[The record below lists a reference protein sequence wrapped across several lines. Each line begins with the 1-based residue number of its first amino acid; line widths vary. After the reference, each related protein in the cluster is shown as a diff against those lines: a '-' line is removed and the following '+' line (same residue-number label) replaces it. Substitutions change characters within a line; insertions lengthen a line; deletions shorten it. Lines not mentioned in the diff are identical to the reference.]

1 MFPVNFRKE
10 RAEYYLRCLDE
21 GKAIEPEQADGWTV
35 DEMVGLAGAC
45 FFALLSHGPL
55 LRKAAAKMLG
65 KKLEPSETA
74 EHKEA
79 DDQLV
84 FNDLHDTIEFAGHL
98 TMLVHD
104 QEYDHNFEELVR
116 CGVTQEGEVKKTVV
130 PIEGCK
136 ST

>member
-1 MFPVNFRKE
+1 MFPVNFNKE

-21 GKAIEPEQADGWTV
+21 GRAIEPEQAEGWSV
-35 DEMVGLAGAC
+35 DEMIGLAGAC
-45 FFALLSHGPL
+45 FFGLLSHGPL
-55 LRKAAAKMLG
+55 LRKAAADIQG

-84 FNDLHDTIEFAGHL
+84 FNDLHGAIEFVGHL

-104 QEYDHNFEELVR
+104 QEYDNNFEELVR
-116 CGVTQEGEVKKTVV
+116 YGVTQEGQVKKTVV
-130 PIEGCK
+130 PIEGYK